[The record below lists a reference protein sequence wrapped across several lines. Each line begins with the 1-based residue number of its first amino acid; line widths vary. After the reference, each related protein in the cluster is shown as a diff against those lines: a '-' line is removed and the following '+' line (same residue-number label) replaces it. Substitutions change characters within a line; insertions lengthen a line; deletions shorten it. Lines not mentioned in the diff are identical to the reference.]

1 MVKNITLNVITVD
14 TKNKKLQQ
22 KARTVIHRLKLKVQK
37 QEDKEKAL
45 YQKYLDSCSVIHETI
60 KNLESEAFDKILEIY
75 NIPPI
80 KIGDIVCKKEEIG
93 KDYTFHKI
101 VGYGLEVSNYIPII
115 RMRKFSLKD
124 KDKKIWYM
132 TSTTTTLDIFQMKE
146 LLIYEENL
154 IPRSLKLQFGNENNI
169 RMD

>member
-45 YQKYLDSCSVIHETI
+45 YQKYLESCTVIHETI
-60 KNLESEAFDKILEIY
+60 KNLEVEAFDKILEIY

-80 KIGDIVCKKEEIG
+80 KIGDIVCKKEEIS
-93 KDYTFHKI
+93 KPYSFCQV
-101 VGYGLEVSNYIPII
+101 VGCGLEVSNYIPII
-115 RMRKFSLKD
+115 RMRKFGIRD
-124 KDKKIWYM
+124 KEKRIWYL
-132 TSTTTTLDIFQMKE
+132 TSTTITLDIFQVKE
-146 LLIYEENL
+146 LLIHEVNL